1 MEKNDSN
8 TYDIYYQKF
17 DHEGNKVGETL
28 IVSYFQSAKILSN
41 LTTNEFTL
49 NNSGPPGAMDISVH
63 TPSLPS
69 YDGSK
74 NFVLRDKNVKKD
86 LKFLQLDDDSYVT
99 AWVETQDQTDLGLG
113 YQRFD
118 SDGNA
123 LAPKFIEFETT
134 RPESN
139 SEITLEKGQGLN
151 DFSIGLSV
159 AGPHGTEESFKVS
172 SYGEK
177 NKLYKTESDSYILD
191 YAGHKVNDAP
201 DDQ

>member
-1 MEKNDSN
+1 
-8 TYDIYYQKF
+8 
-17 DHEGNKVGETL
+17 
-28 IVSYFQSAKILSN
+28 
-41 LTTNEFTL
+41 
-49 NNSGPPGAMDISVH
+49 MDISVH

-139 SEITLEKGQGLN
+139 SVITLEKGQGLN
-151 DFSIGLSV
+151 DFSINLSSRWR
-159 AGPHGTEESFKVS
+159 HGTEE
-172 SYGEK
+172 
-177 NKLYKTESDSYILD
+177 IL
-191 YAGHKVNDAP
+191 KFLLWRKK
-201 DDQ
+201 